1 MLKLDIITP
10 VRNAFSEDV
19 EFVSVPTKMG
29 TVGVLPHHIG
39 LFSALSEGE
48 IKIKT
53 KQKEMFLAIGGGFME
68 VHGNSVTLLVSRA
81 FHADEL
87 NEAEIKKAQA
97 EAKNAIVNRA
107 KGGDLLDAHSMLRRS
122 FVEMRVLRKF
132 RSRHGNSIS

>member
-1 MLKLDIITP
+1 MLNLDIITP

-29 TVGVLPHHIG
+29 TVGVLPHHVG

-68 VHGNSVTLLVSRA
+68 VRGNCITLLVSRA
-81 FHADEL
+81 YHADEL
-87 NEAEIKKAQA
+87 NEAEIKKAQVA
-97 EAKNAIVNRA
+97 AKEAIARRIT
-107 KGGDLLDAHSMLRRS
+107 GTELSDAHMLLRRS
-122 FVEMRVLRKF
+122 FIEMKVLRRYKTKH
-132 RSRHGNSIS
+132 SSSLS

>member
-29 TVGVLPHHIG
+29 TVGVLPHHVG

-68 VHGNSVTLLVSRA
+68 VRGNCVTLLVSRA

-87 NEAEIKKAQA
+87 NEAEIKKAQQA
-97 EAKNAIVNRA
+97 AKEAIAKRSSGVN
-107 KGGDLLDAHSMLRRS
+107 LSDAYTLLRRS
-122 FVEMRVLRKF
+122 FIEMKVLRRYRAKH
-132 RSRHGNSIS
+132 SSSLS

>member
-29 TVGVLPHHIG
+29 TVGVLPHHVG

-53 KQKEMFLAIGGGFME
+53 KQKRCFWP
-68 VHGNSVTLLVSRA
+68 
-81 FHADEL
+81 
-87 NEAEIKKAQA
+87 
-97 EAKNAIVNRA
+97 
-107 KGGDLLDAHSMLRRS
+107 
-122 FVEMRVLRKF
+122 
-132 RSRHGNSIS
+132 